1 MAIHSWW
8 RCLSFMVFCMHAP
21 PSVAGFGGVKLV
33 CGLSLDGPAWSRKE
47 QIDLNWMDS
56 HPGLASWAQA
66 VGTLVALFVAIGVA
80 WWQGRQSR
88 KLFQDQINHVAEE
101 ARLQRIAS
109 LRATVEVAEI
119 VARYVI
125 EAARKMPD
133 IIMEGSAPRYRDALE
148 AAALWIARL
157 PIYELPGALVAREV
171 QNIALSANRMHKV
184 LDQLSIDGSQSE
196 ESRNSLCG
204 LSVAAEKALGDLTL
218 FADGYRGGVDVIRAA
233 DL

>member
-1 MAIHSWW
+1 
-8 RCLSFMVFCMHAP
+8 
-21 PSVAGFGGVKLV
+21 
-33 CGLSLDGPAWSRKE
+33 
-47 QIDLNWMDS
+47 MDS

-88 KLFQDQINHVAEE
+88 KLFRDQIKHVAEE

-119 VARYVI
+119 VARRVI
-125 EAARKMPD
+125 KVARKMPD
-133 IIMEGSAPRYRDALE
+133 ILMEESASRHRDALE

-171 QNIALSANRMHKV
+171 QNIALSANQTLKV
-184 LDQLSIDGSQSE
+184 LDKISTEGRQSE
-196 ESRNSLCG
+196 ESYNSLCR
-204 LSVAAEKALGDLTL
+204 LIVVAEKALADLTF
-218 FADGYRGGVDVIRAA
+218 FADKYSGGVEVIRAA